1 MRRALKV
8 AAAAA
13 AAAVVLGGGWAVL
26 AARDQGR
33 PAAPSARLG
42 GTAANRAWTVTPGQP
57 AQGTATVAADA
68 PSRTRLGP
76 GMELRPSAKAIAA
89 SRRGQRLLVSGTVY
103 AADCTTPLA
112 GASLQVWQTNADG
125 EYGPSQPTGR
135 QLIRPARAVA
145 PLPKH
150 DADDARCNGRRPR
163 PTPAATAD
171 LRRSA
176 SESSASRRTVP
187 TYRSA

>member
-13 AAAVVLGGGWAVL
+13 AAAVVLGGGWA
-26 AARDQGR
+26 
-33 PAAPSARLG
+33 
-42 GTAANRAWTVTPGQP
+42 ANRACTVTPGQP

-112 GASLQVWQTNADG
+112 GASLQSG
-125 EYGPSQPTGR
+125 
-135 QLIRPARAVA
+135 
-145 PLPKH
+145 
-150 DADDARCNGRRPR
+150 R
-163 PTPAATAD
+163 PTPTV
-171 LRRSA
+171 S
-176 SESSASRRTVP
+176 TVP
-187 TYRSA
+187 PSRQDGS